1 MGNLRQELLIES
13 SSVNMEFLK
22 SKTREITA
30 GEYVPSIAEIVNSV
44 SQIGTGAVLIV
55 NNYISGLILGTDS
68 GDSLIHLVK
77 MRLEIYQV
85 PGTRVFIKFDT
96 FHSFENYI

>member
-1 MGNLRQELLIES
+1 
-13 SSVNMEFLK
+13 MEFLK

-44 SQIGTGAVLIV
+44 QQIGTGAVLIV

-68 GDSLIHLVK
+68 DIYLVK

>member
-1 MGNLRQELLIES
+1 
-13 SSVNMEFLK
+13 MEFLK

-30 GEYVPSIAEIVNSV
+30 GEYVLSIAEIANSV
-44 SQIGTGAVLIV
+44 QQIGTGAVLIG
-55 NNYISGLILGTDS
+55 NNYIPGLILGTDS
-68 GDSLIHLVK
+68 GDPLIQLVK

-85 PGTRVFIKFDT
+85 PGTRVVIEFDT